1 MQKRIFF
8 AGLYRG
14 ENGPAEVN
22 KNIVSYLPNDVA
34 RLKSRNRYLIRIE
47 CLWKICRCDILILSA
62 IGHKRYE
69 IKLARLLK
77 RRLLLSTKSASA
89 LVSSS

>member
-34 RLKSRNRYLIRIE
+34 RLKSRNRYLILIE
-47 CLWKICRCDILILSA
+47 CLWKI
-62 IGHKRYE
+62 
-69 IKLARLLK
+69 
-77 RRLLLSTKSASA
+77 
-89 LVSSS
+89 